1 MVVRATAPP
10 GLSYSVLEVLLFVCY
25 DRLSFLNVPEHFNLR
40 QIFNVMWDRMKIIAS
55 IVGDVEATVIATL
68 FYFTI
73 LVPFGLLARLMSD
86 PLNRKADAKHQA
98 WIERPSVH
106 NDLDSAKRQ
115 G

>member
-1 MVVRATAPP
+1 
-10 GLSYSVLEVLLFVCY
+10 L
-25 DRLSFLNVPEHFNLR
+25 EHFNLR

-55 IVGDVEATVIATL
+55 IVGDVQATVIATL

-73 LVPFGLLARLMSD
+73 LVPFGLLAHLMSD
-86 PLNRKADAKHQA
+86 PLNRKVDVQHQI
-98 WIERPSVH
+98 WIERPPVH